1 MNIPSSSRKTTKS
14 SNTNVKKTLDIQHSN
29 KVSQIQDLEQKHDEL
44 KQRLKQIINQLDELI
59 KLKRTV
65 GLTDKEFD
73 DYIRF
78 IDERDDLQKD
88 IDGVVEQMNEIDYYV
103 NTAPILFKYYDII
116 EKGGGDEDMV
126 NKVDVGENSILKFFI
141 KQPEE
146 EEEKKDNKDD
156 RASLLDKYLMMTDE
170 NHVVNVPQETKDC
183 CKHCGSSNMFMLP
196 NDGINYCNDCYSMEY
211 VTIDHDKPSYKDPPL
226 EVTYFCYKRINH
238 LNECISQIQGK
249 ETTDIPAEV
258 YDMIL
263 LEIKKQKITNMAD
276 LTPKKLRGI
285 LKKLKLN
292 RYYEH
297 LVHLLSKLTGMDI
310 PHLDPEVEE
319 RIRVMFKLIQPAFL
333 KHAPKSRKNFL
344 SYNYVLSKFVQL
356 LERDE
361 YMHLFPSLKSR
372 MKVADQDKVWAKICA
387 ELNWQF
393 IPSL

>member
-1 MNIPSSSRKTTKS
+1 MNIPSNTRKTTKNI
-14 SNTNVKKTLDIQHSN
+14 NTTLKKTLDIQHSN
-29 KVSQIQDLEQKHDEL
+29 KLNQLQEYEIKCNDLKQEL
-44 KQRLKQIINQLDELI
+44 KVLNIKIEELT
-59 KLKRTV
+59 KLKKTI
-65 GLTDKEFD
+65 GLSDNEFD
-73 DYIRF
+73 TYMTLLDK
-78 IDERDDLQKD
+78 RDDIQKE
-88 IDGVVEQMNEIDYYV
+88 IDTIVEQMNEVDYYV
-103 NTAPILFKYYDII
+103 NTAPILFKYYDIL
-116 EKGGGDEDMV
+116 EKGANDEDNV
-126 NKVDVGENSILKFFI
+126 NKIDLGENSILKFFI
-141 KQPEE
+141 KSNN

-156 RASLLDKYLMMTDE
+156 RASLLEKYLELTDD
-170 NHVVNVPQETKDC
+170 NYVVKIPTDIKEC
-183 CKHCGSSNMFMLP
+183 CKYCNSSNIYMLP
-196 NDGINYCNDCYSMEY
+196 NDGLNYCNDCCSVEY
-211 VTIDHDKPSYKDPPL
+211 ITIDHDKPSYKDPPL
-226 EVTYFCYKRINH
+226 EVSYFCYKRINH

-249 ETTDIPAEV
+249 ETTDIPTEV

-263 LEIKKQKITNMAD
+263 LEIKKQQITNMAE
-276 LTPKKLRGI
+276 LTPVKLRGI

-297 LVHLLSKLTGMDI
+297 LVHLLSKLTGLDI

-319 RIRVMFKLIQPAFL
+319 RIRVMFKLVQPAFL

-372 MKVADQDKVWAKICA
+372 VKVADQDKVWAKICA